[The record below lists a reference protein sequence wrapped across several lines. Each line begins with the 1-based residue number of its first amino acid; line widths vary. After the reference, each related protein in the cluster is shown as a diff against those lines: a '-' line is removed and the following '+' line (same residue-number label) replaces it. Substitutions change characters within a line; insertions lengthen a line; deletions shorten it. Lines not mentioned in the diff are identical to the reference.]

1 LGISKF
7 SVEDL
12 VLKKVK
18 ESSKDLISCKMSRT
32 SMNKTDEYNMNWNV
46 MSLNIYERNKPES
59 IDKVDKRVMKKVFL
73 KPIKNEKKKSKERE
87 SVLIEK
93 KEKKIY
99 QNLKESYIT
108 YNSPRIFENIKKSP
122 FPRVLFIKTIN
133 KNVKK

>member
-1 LGISKF
+1 
-7 SVEDL
+7 
-12 VLKKVK
+12 
-18 ESSKDLISCKMSRT
+18 
-32 SMNKTDEYNMNWNV
+32 MNKTDEYNMNWNV